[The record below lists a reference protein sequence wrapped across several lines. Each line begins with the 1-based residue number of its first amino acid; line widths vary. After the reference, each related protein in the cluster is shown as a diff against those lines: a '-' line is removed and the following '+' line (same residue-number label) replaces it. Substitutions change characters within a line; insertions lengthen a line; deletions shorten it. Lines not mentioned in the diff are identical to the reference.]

1 MCNFK
6 NKKVIRLYIYIYTY
20 TYIHLGASLE
30 KITDELKQIK
40 KEIIDYI
47 SENILDQNDDSIL
60 AAMMSAFDL
69 SSEEDYESW
78 IEKIS
83 FLYDYYGIDYVHT
96 LDEKW

>member
-1 MCNFK
+1 MLCKYFAAIS
-6 NKKVIRLYIYIYTY
+6 VASSLQVTLYV
-20 TYIHLGASLE
+20 HLVASLE

-40 KEIIDYI
+40 KKIIDCI

-69 SSEEDYESW
+69 SSEEGYESW

-83 FLYDYYGIDYVHT
+83 FLYDCYGIDYVHI

>member
-1 MCNFK
+1 MQIFRSHFGSFFSASNFICTFSCIFREDYRWIK
-6 NKKVIRLYIYIYTY
+6 ANQKK
-20 TYIHLGASLE
+20 
-30 KITDELKQIK
+30 K
-40 KEIIDYI
+40 IIDCI

-69 SSEEDYESW
+69 SSEEGYESW

-83 FLYDYYGIDYVHT
+83 FLYDCYGIDYVHT